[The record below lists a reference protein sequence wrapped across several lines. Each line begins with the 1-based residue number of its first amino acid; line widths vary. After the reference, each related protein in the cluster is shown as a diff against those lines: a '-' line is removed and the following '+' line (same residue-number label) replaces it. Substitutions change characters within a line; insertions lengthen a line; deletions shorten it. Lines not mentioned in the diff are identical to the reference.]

1 MLSSVAMAA
10 PPVAPRE
17 APTPALVDTHTH
29 LNDRRFAGD
38 VDAVIERARAAGVG
52 AMVVVG
58 YDLASSRRAV
68 QLAQRSPW
76 LWAAVGIHPHEARL
90 ATPATLAEIEA
101 LASEPRV
108 IAIGECG
115 LDFYRNL
122 SPPAAQRAAF
132 EAQLA
137 LAARRGLPVI
147 VHSRAA
153 LAETLE
159 RLAALRP
166 PLAGVLHCFDGT
178 LEQARQAIEL
188 GFWISCAGP
197 LTYRRDP
204 ALAGVIARV
213 PLERLVIETDCPWLS
228 PAGHRGERNEPAYLP
243 LIAQAVSRV
252 RGVPLETVA
261 RHTTQNAAALFSTP
275 ALAAGLV
282 EQAA

>member
-1 MLSSVAMAA
+1 MLSSHAMAA

-17 APTPALVDTHTH
+17 APAVALVDTHTH

-38 VDAVIERARAAGVG
+38 LDAVIERARAAGVG

-58 YDLASSRRAV
+58 YDLVSSRRAV
-68 QLAQRSPW
+68 QLAQRYSP
-76 LWAAVGIHPHEARL
+76 LWAAVGIHPHEARF
-90 ATPATLAEIEA
+90 ATPAALAEIEA
-101 LASEPRV
+101 LASEPKV

-115 LDFYRNL
+115 LDFYRTL

-153 LAETLE
+153 VSEALDL
-159 RLAALRP
+159 LAALCP
-166 PLAGVLHCFDGT
+166 APAGVLHCFDGT
-178 LEQARQAIEL
+178 LEQAMRAIGL

-204 ALAGVIARV
+204 ALAGVIACV

-228 PAGHRGERNEPAYLP
+228 PAGHRGERNEPAYLT
-243 LIAQAVSRV
+243 LVAQAVSRV
-252 RGVPLETVA
+252 RGLPVEVVA
-261 RHTTQNAAALFSTP
+261 QCTRRNAAALFRTP
-275 ALAAGLV
+275 ALAAGRV